1 MRTRTVWLVF
11 LTLVASAPVVTGGAA
26 AQETEPPPPNVVVI
40 VTDDMRHDQMDDMP
54 VLMSEMVGKGRSFD
68 QGFIVDPVCCPSRVS
83 FLRGQYPHS
92 TAVYDIDGP
101 WGGWSQ
107 VRQAGLEDEMLPV
120 WMDRRGYFTAE
131 VGKYLNGYNQLVR
144 PPGWDYWRG
153 KKGGYQNNFAFA
165 CVAPDPACPTTSKWQ
180 SYSSSNPGYEATE
193 VTNRAVEAIE
203 RSGTEPFFGWFAY
216 FAPHVPM
223 TPEARYANETE
234 QCGDVDYR
242 TSPSFDEPA
251 TDLAVVDGLTG
262 MKDKA
267 RWEKGRKPY
276 SASQAAADGY
286 QRPLDACRSLLS
298 VDDGL
303 ARIIAALEVK
313 DPGLEHTV
321 IVFTSDQG
329 VQYGEHHWAAKRV
342 PYEGTI
348 RAPYVVRADGLLGEI
363 GTADASNIVLNID
376 LAPSILELAGATGT
390 PGCPA
395 ATEEPFHTR
404 CLERGGG
411 FDGRSFAPL
420 LVPDVTP
427 TPGFA
432 DRVFLIEMSDDGTF
446 PEYCA
451 VRGPDGKLIRYDK
464 DLGPDWAGFDLTGA
478 YGRADPNELWS
489 VVWSSATA
497 PDTPLFRGEVEGV
510 PGAVGQA
517 LFDDL
522 YPHLKT
528 LCDPLPPGYDYPFP
542 EIVTP

>member
-1 MRTRTVWLVF
+1 MRVRSVMLAAV
-11 LTLVASAPVVTGGAA
+11 SISSMVVGIAR
-26 AQETEPPPPNVVVI
+26 AQETDPPPPNVVVI
-40 VTDDMRHDQMDDMP
+40 ITDDMRHDQMDDMP
-54 VLMSEMVGKGRSFD
+54 VLMSELVGKGRSFD
-68 QGFIVDPVCCPSRVS
+68 RGFIVDPWCCPSRVS
-83 FLRGQYPHS
+83 FLRGQYAHT

-101 WGGWSQ
+101 WGGWAQ
-107 VRQAGLEDEMLPV
+107 VREADIESEMLPV
-120 WMDRRGYFTAE
+120 WLDRSGYYTAL
-131 VGKYLNGYNQLVR
+131 VGKYVNGYNELVQ

-153 KKGGYQNNFAFA
+153 KKGGYQDNFAFA
-165 CVAPDPACPTTSKWQ
+165 CLSPDPSCPTVSKWQ

-216 FAPHVPM
+216 FAPHTPM
-223 TPEARYANETE
+223 TPEPRYEQETE

-242 TSPSFDEPA
+242 TTPAFDEA
-251 TDLAVVDGLTG
+251 GTDVAVVDGLSG

-267 RWEKGRKPY
+267 RWEKGRKAWKPTT
-276 SASQAAADGY
+276 ATLEGY
-286 QRPLDACRSLLS
+286 TRPLAACRSLLS

-303 ARIIAALEVK
+303 ARIVAALEVK
-313 DPGLEHTV
+313 DPGLENTV

-329 VQYGEHHWAAKRV
+329 VEYGEHNWSAKRV
-342 PYEGTI
+342 PYESTI
-348 RAPYVVRADGLLGEI
+348 RVPFVVRADGLFSES

-376 LAPSILELAGATGT
+376 LAPTVLELTGATGV

-395 ATEEPFHTR
+395 ETQEPFHTR
-404 CLERGGG
+404 CVERGGG

-420 LVPDVTP
+420 LGVEVTP
-427 TPGFA
+427 TAGFS
-432 DRVFLIEMSDDGTF
+432 DRVFLLEISDDATAF

-464 DLGPDWAGFDLTGA
+464 DFGPDWAGFDLTGA

-522 YPHLKT
+522 YPHLKA